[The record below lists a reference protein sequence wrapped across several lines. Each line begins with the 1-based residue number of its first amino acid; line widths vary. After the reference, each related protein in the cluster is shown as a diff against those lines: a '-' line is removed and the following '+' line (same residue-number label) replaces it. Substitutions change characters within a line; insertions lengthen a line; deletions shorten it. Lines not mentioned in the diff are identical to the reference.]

1 MPLIN
6 VIRGERIE
14 PAPLHV
20 RPPVYRVPFWLAITW
35 WTLKG
40 LAVAVFLACRY
51 WYLTGPIVVL
61 LWLYARYGWPGPVGL
76 LGGVAAVGGTW
87 FLAHRPSFLRFG
99 LYPVWSRWRRFGY
112 RRRWVPAMATAKL
125 AVVFDGH
132 VIVPILR
139 RVRTDATGDVL
150 TVRMVSGQIPDD
162 YAKAGERLMHTFAA
176 VAVRVS
182 PGRRPDLVVIR
193 LLRRDPLVRVVAPF
207 ATPVV
212 PDFLGL
218 AVALVEDG
226 SVYRLRLFG
235 TQILVV
241 GATGAGKGSVLWSVI
256 AALAGGVRTG
266 LVRLWVF
273 DPKGGLE
280 MTPGR
285 TLFDRFLCDDF
296 RAMADALDELV
307 NLMRQR
313 IARIRDDT
321 RQHQPTLVEPLYV
334 VVIDELATLTAYL
347 TDRHLKDRIKAALGL
362 LLTQGRAAGFH
373 VVAAIQDPRKE
384 VLSIRDLFPTRI
396 ALRMTEP
403 VHADL
408 VLGDGMRDRGALCDR
423 IPLGLP
429 GVGRVVLDG
438 DPTPVRVRFSH
449 WTDTT
454 IADLART
461 YRPSGVLDGD
471 VMPA

>member
-20 RPPVYRVPFWLAITW
+20 RPPMWRIPFWLALTW
-35 WTLKG
+35 WTVKG
-40 LAVAVFLACRY
+40 LTIAVVTACRY
-51 WYLTGPIVVL
+51 WYLTGPALVL
-61 LWLYARYGWPGPVGL
+61 LWLYARYGWTGPLGL
-76 LGGVAAVGGTW
+76 LAAVAALGTGW
-87 FLAHRPSFLRFG
+87 WYLHRPSFLRFG
-99 LYPVWSRWRRFGY
+99 LYPVWSRWRRLGY

-125 AVVFDGH
+125 SVAFDGQ

-139 RVRTDATGDVL
+139 QVRTDATADVL

-162 YAKAGERLMHTFAA
+162 FAKAGERLMHTFAA

-182 PGRRPDLVVIR
+182 PGRRPDLVHIR
-193 LLRRDPLVRVVAPF
+193 LLRHDPLIRMVAPL
-207 ATPVV
+207 PVPAV
-212 PDFLGL
+212 PDLRGL
-218 AVALVEDG
+218 AVAVVEDG
-226 SVYRLRLFG
+226 CVYRLRLFG

-256 AALAGGVRTG
+256 AALAGGIHTG
-266 LVRLWVF
+266 LVKVWTF

-285 TLFDRFLCDDF
+285 ALFDRFYCDDF
-296 RAMADALDELV
+296 TAMAHALDELV
-307 NLMRQR
+307 TLMR
-313 IARIRDDT
+313 ARIERIRNDT
-321 RQHQPTLVEPLYV
+321 RQHHPTIDEPLHV

-347 TDRHLKDRIKAALGL
+347 TDRQLKDRIKAALGL

-384 VLSIRDLFPTRI
+384 VLSFRDLFPTRI

-403 VHADL
+403 AHTDL

-423 IPLGLP
+423 IPMGLP
-429 GVGRVVLDG
+429 GVAHVVLDG

-449 WTDTT
+449 WTDADITT
-454 IADLART
+454 LART
-461 YRPSGVLDGD
+461 YQPRQVSDKEV
-471 VMPA
+471 AA